1 MLHSIWSEQICL
13 AAKILHRADKE
24 CYCQPILEEQVYMS
38 WNGLA
43 KEAGEI
49 SMETVLPDVR
59 RVGIPRKKVK
69 EAAMYYSVAD
79 RVEEGDEY

>member
-1 MLHSIWSEQICL
+1 MLHSIRSEQICL
-13 AAKILHRADKE
+13 AAKILHRADKDH
-24 CYCQPILEEQVYMS
+24 YCQPILEEQVYMS

-49 SMETVLPDVR
+49 RRETGLPGVR

-69 EAAMYYSVAD
+69 EAAMYHSVAD